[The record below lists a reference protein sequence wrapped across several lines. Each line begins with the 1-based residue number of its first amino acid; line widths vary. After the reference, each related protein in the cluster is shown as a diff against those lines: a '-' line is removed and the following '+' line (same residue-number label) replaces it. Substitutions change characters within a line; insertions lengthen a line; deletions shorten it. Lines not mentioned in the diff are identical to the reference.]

1 MVSTPA
7 ANSAP
12 FARPSIPANK
22 KTDNSV
28 ELSALVAGGGLEL
41 PQISIDNQIINLA
54 SNSVFK

>member
-12 FARPSIPANK
+12 FARPFIPANK

-28 ELSALVAGGGLEL
+28 ELSALVAGGGLGHL
-41 PQISIDNQIINLA
+41 IFSIVYQIVTSKPI
-54 SNSVFK
+54 